1 MAAGRPVVV
10 GVDGSQGSDTA
21 VRWAARE
28 ARRRDLPLRVVHAT
42 VPTHLPAVRS
52 TAVATT
58 TEWKRQAQRI
68 AAEGAAAA
76 RRIDPTLA
84 VEVKVRLNENPAQ
97 ALADEADSA
106 ELLVLGA
113 RGSGGFA
120 KLRLGSTAVQVL
132 EVAPG
137 PVVVVREPD
146 AEVMPGP
153 AAGQVVV
160 GVDGSELSHRAA
172 RFGFGEAALRGT
184 GLTVVH
190 AWTRPWH
197 PALRSFEAPGGV
209 DWSFL
214 EPQAAT
220 TLSQSIAVARQ
231 GFPGVEVTERLVNDQ
246 PGDALLDA
254 SRGAELL
261 VVGSRGL
268 GGLTGM
274 VLGSVSHGAVHHAHC
289 SVAVVR

>member
-1 MAAGRPVVV
+1 MADGRPVVV
-10 GVDGSQGSDTA
+10 GVDGSPGSHAA
-21 VRWAARE
+21 VRWAAQE
-28 ARRRDLPLRVVHAT
+28 AARRRRPLRVVHAT
-42 VPTHLPAVRS
+42 VPTHLPTMRS
-52 TAVATT
+52 VAVAAT
-58 TEWKRQAQRI
+58 TEWKQEAEKV
-68 AAEGAAAA
+68 AADGADVA
-76 RRIDPTLA
+76 RRTDPTLV
-84 VEVKVRLNENPAQ
+84 VEPKVHLNQNPAQ

-113 RGSGGFA
+113 RGTGGFSR
-120 KLRLGSTAVQVL
+120 LRLGSTAVQVL
-132 EVAPG
+132 EATAG

-146 AEVMPGP
+146 AEVTPGP

-160 GVDGSELSHRAA
+160 GVDGSELSHRAV
-172 RFGFGEAALRGT
+172 RFGFGEAVLRGT
-184 GLTVVH
+184 GVTAVH
-190 AWTRPWH
+190 GWTRPWH

-214 EPQAAT
+214 EPQAAAL
-220 TLSQSIAVARQ
+220 LSESIAAARQ
-231 GFPGVEVTERLVNDQ
+231 DFPDVEVTERLVNDQ
-246 PGDALLDA
+246 AGNALLDA

-274 VLGSVSHGAVHHAHC
+274 VLGSVSHAAVHQASC

>member
-1 MAAGRPVVV
+1 MAGGPPVVV
-10 GVDGSQGSDTA
+10 GVDGSQGSHTA
-21 VRWAARE
+21 VQWAAQE
-28 ARRRDLPLRVVHAT
+28 AGRRHLPLRVVHAS
-42 VPTHLPAVRS
+42 VPTHLPSMRS
-52 TAVATT
+52 TAVAARSD
-58 TEWKRQAQRI
+58 WRQQANNI
-68 AAEGAAAA
+68 ATDCVAAA
-76 RRIDPTLA
+76 RRIDPTLII
-84 VEVKVRLNENPAQ
+84 ELKVRLNENPAQ

-113 RGSGGFA
+113 RGTGGFA

-132 EVAPG
+132 ELISG

-146 AEVMPGP
+146 AEVVPGP

-184 GLTVVH
+184 GLTVLH
-190 AWTRPWH
+190 AWTRPWQ
-197 PALRSFEAPGGV
+197 PAPRSFKAPGGV

-220 TLSQSIAVARQ
+220 ILSQSIAAARHD
-231 GFPGVEVTERLVNDQ
+231 FPDVDVTERLINDQ
-246 PGDALLDA
+246 PGNALLDA

-274 VLGSVSHGAVHHAHC
+274 VLGSVSHGVVHQAHC

>member
-1 MAAGRPVVV
+1 MAGTRPIVV
-10 GVDGSQGSDTA
+10 GVDGSQGSHTA
-21 VRWAARE
+21 ARWAAQE
-28 ARRRDLPLRVVHAT
+28 AGRRHLPLRVVHAT
-42 VPTHLPAVRS
+42 VPTHLPTMRS
-52 TAVATT
+52 TAVAATS
-58 TEWKRQAQRI
+58 EWKQQAQKI
-68 AAEGAAAA
+68 AADGADAA
-76 RRIDPTLA
+76 RRMDPTLT
-84 VEVKVRLNENPAQ
+84 VELKVRLNENPAQ
-97 ALADEADSA
+97 VLSDEADSA

-120 KLRLGSTAVQVL
+120 RLRLGSTAVQVL
-132 EVAPG
+132 ELTSG

-153 AAGQVVV
+153 AAGEVVV

-184 GLTVVH
+184 GLIVVH

-209 DWSFL
+209 DWSYL
-214 EPQAAT
+214 EPQAASI
-220 TLSQSIAVARQ
+220 LSESIAVARQ
-231 GFPGVEVTERLVNDQ
+231 DFPGVGVTERLIEGQ

-289 SVAVVR
+289 SVLVVR